1 MRNMFITL
9 QSRTKLL
16 VGLVGSIAVLS
27 IALLWMS
34 DFAVDAERQ
43 ATARQAEF
51 RQLGLDLAKASD
63 FLTNEARAYAAS
75 GNQRHYDNYW
85 REVKET
91 KTRDRVVQRL
101 KELGAPQAE
110 LDLIEEARQ
119 NSDALVRTEDGA
131 MKAVADGDMETAR
144 QLMFGDEYDRQ
155 KAIIMKPLAEFQ
167 KTMNDRAAE
176 ETADARSRASLLSR
190 AAEISIMALTA
201 LMVGVLILFFN
212 RKVVQPVTVL
222 SDVVDRLTKRDY
234 GVEVP
239 GKERADEIG
248 QLANAIQIFKEN
260 AIERERLEEEQRKE
274 SEAKVARA
282 NAVEA
287 LIAEFENAS
296 GEILESLAGAAEE
309 MNATANSLVETADRT
324 AHQSSATSAAAQQTG
339 ANVQSV
345 AAATEELSASI
356 GEIGKRVTETAN
368 MVRSAAGSME
378 LSETKMG
385 GLINAVS
392 EVGTV
397 ISVITDIAEQTNL
410 LALNA
415 TIEAARAGE
424 AGKGFAV
431 VASEVKNLA
440 TQTHKATEEVSA
452 IIRKIETETEEAG
465 SAIKEVAR
473 QMEQVNE
480 NAAGISAA
488 TEQQAVATQDISR
501 NVQEAASGTENVTSG
516 ISEVSVAT
524 GETRSASE
532 QVLDVASKLSQ
543 QADTMNQRIRAF
555 LSGIKAA

>member
-1 MRNMFITL
+1 MFITL

>member
-1 MRNMFITL
+1 
-9 QSRTKLL
+9 
-16 VGLVGSIAVLS
+16 
-27 IALLWMS
+27 
-34 DFAVDAERQ
+34 
-43 ATARQAEF
+43 
-51 RQLGLDLAKASD
+51 
-63 FLTNEARAYAAS
+63 
-75 GNQRHYDNYW
+75 
-85 REVKET
+85 
-91 KTRDRVVQRL
+91 
-101 KELGAPQAE
+101 
-110 LDLIEEARQ
+110 
-119 NSDALVRTEDGA
+119 
-131 MKAVADGDMETAR
+131 
-144 QLMFGDEYDRQ
+144 MFGDEYDRQ